1 MSIRWAVILFAMLGF
16 YNGWAGNAPRGTNH
30 RTTPMNQNLEIPP
43 SQRRSS
49 SSSVDLSALKT
60 RQQAMWASGDFAVIG
75 TTLQIVGETLCEAAD
90 LDAGCK
96 VLDVA
101 CGNGN
106 AALAAARRFCK
117 VVGVDYVP
125 QLLERAR
132 ERALANGLP
141 VELIEGDAEALPF
154 PVASFDAVVS
164 TFGVMFAPDQERA
177 ARELVRVV
185 RPGGT
190 IALANWTPEGF
201 IGRLLATVGQYVPP
215 PAGVASPI
223 LWGTEARLQQLF
235 PDVTAIRVRR
245 RMFNFRYESANHF
258 IDVFRRFYG
267 PTFKV
272 FAALDPERQAKL
284 ADDLRQLVLECR
296 SPTRTNSVAIPAEY
310 LEIVIER

>member
-1 MSIRWAVILFAMLGF
+1 
-16 YNGWAGNAPRGTNH
+16 
-30 RTTPMNQNLEIPP
+30 MNQNLEIPP
-43 SQRRSS
+43 SQRRPSS
-49 SSSVDLSALKT
+49 SAVDLSALKI

-90 LDAGCK
+90 LDAGSQ

-117 VVGVDYVP
+117 VVGLDYVP
-125 QLLERAR
+125 QLLERGR
-132 ERALANGLP
+132 ERALANGLA
-141 VELIEGDAEALPF
+141 VEFVEGDAEALPF
-154 PVASFDAVVS
+154 PVASFDAVIS

-201 IGRLLATVGQYVPP
+201 IGRLLATVSQYVPA
-215 PAGVASPI
+215 PAGVPSPI
-223 LWGTEARLQQLF
+223 LWGTEGRLQQLF
-235 PDVTAIRVRR
+235 PDMKAIRVRR
-245 RMFNFRYESANHF
+245 PTFNFRYESANHF
-258 IDVFRRFYG
+258 IDIFRRFYG

-272 FAALDPERQAKL
+272 FGALDPERQAKL
-284 ADDLRQLVLECR
+284 ADDLRQLVLEFR
-296 SPTRTNSVAIPAEY
+296 SPTRTRSVAIPAEY
-310 LEIVIER
+310 LEVVIER